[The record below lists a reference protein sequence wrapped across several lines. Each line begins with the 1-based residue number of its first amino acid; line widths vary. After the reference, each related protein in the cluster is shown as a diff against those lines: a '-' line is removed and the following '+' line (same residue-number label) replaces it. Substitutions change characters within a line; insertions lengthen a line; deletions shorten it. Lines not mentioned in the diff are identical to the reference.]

1 MSGTGAPGQR
11 AARGSRA
18 EKAADARGGRAQT
31 DTPREAGS
39 LTHQPENLLLP
50 ASSCLA
56 PGDRARFRASRHHPF
71 FPNLAVCLFL
81 LLFLLPSVLSLPCP
95 RCLRSAL
102 SPEPQTSYSFRGLQI
117 SSFANGSWTRTD
129 GLGWLGELQLYT
141 WRNESDTVGLLKP
154 WSQGTFSEQQWEQ
167 LQHTFQVYRRSFTR
181 DIWQFVEML
190 HRDYP
195 LEIQITLGCE
205 LLRRNTSESYFRAA
219 FQGKDV
225 LSFQGMS
232 WVPAPDAP
240 PWSQDLCKVLNRDQG
255 TKETV
260 HWLLHDVWPE
270 LVRGLLQTGKSE
282 LERQV
287 KPEAWLSSG
296 TPPRAGRLRLVC
308 HVSGFYPKP
317 MRVMWVRGEQ
327 EEPGTQQGDVMPNAD
342 STWYLRVTLD
352 VEAAEAAGQ
361 SCRVK
366 HSSLGDQDIIL
377 NWDGN
382 RVSRGLI
389 VVLVILVVFVLL
401 VVGGLV
407 FWFRKHRTKRE
418 DVGLAQSMYFSKS
431 GDLPYHTC
439 AEKAPWRPKES
450 YVKGCST
457 QMPFQ

>member
-11 AARGSRA
+11 AARGRRA
-18 EKAADARGGRAQT
+18 GKAADAPGGRAQT
-31 DTPREAGS
+31 DTPRKAGS
-39 LTHQPENLLLP
+39 LIHQPENRLLP

-56 PGDRARFRASRHHPF
+56 PGDRARLRASRHHPF
-71 FPNLAVCLFL
+71 FPHLAVCLFP

-95 RCLRSAL
+95 RFLRSVF

-117 SSFANGSWTRTD
+117 SSFANRSWTRTD
-129 GLGWLGELQLYT
+129 VLGWLGELQLYT
-141 WRNESDTVGLLKP
+141 WRNESDTVGFLKP

-167 LQHTFQVYRRSFTR
+167 LQHTLQVYRRSFTR
-181 DIWQFVEML
+181 DIWEFVKML
-190 HRDYP
+190 HLDYP
-195 LEIQITLGCE
+195 LEIQISLGCD
-205 LLRRNTSESYFRAA
+205 LLPRNTSESFLRAA

-240 PWSQDLCKVLNRDQG
+240 PWSQELCKKLNQDQG

-270 LVRGLLQTGKSE
+270 LVRGLLQMGKSE
-282 LERQV
+282 LEKQV

-296 TPPRAGRLRLVC
+296 PPPRPGHLRLVC

-317 MRVMWVRGEQ
+317 VRVTWVRGEQ

-352 VEAAEAAGQ
+352 VEAAEAAGL

-377 NWDGN
+377 YWDGN

-389 VVLVILVVFVLL
+389 VVLVILVVFILL

-407 FWFRKHRTKRE
+407 FWFRKHRHYQ
-418 DVGLAQSMYFSKS
+418 DIS
-431 GDLPYHTC
+431 
-439 AEKAPWRPKES
+439 
-450 YVKGCST
+450 
-457 QMPFQ
+457 

>member
-11 AARGSRA
+11 AARGRRA
-18 EKAADARGGRAQT
+18 GKAADARGGRAQT

-39 LTHQPENLLLP
+39 LTHQPENLLPP

-95 RCLRSAL
+95 RFLRSVL

-117 SSFANGSWTRTD
+117 SSFANRSWTRTD
-129 GLGWLGELQLYT
+129 GLGWLGEMQLYT

-154 WSQGTFSEQQWEQ
+154 WSQSTFSEQQWEQ

-181 DIWQFVEML
+181 DVWQFVKIL
-190 HRDYP
+190 PSDYP
-195 LEIQITLGCE
+195 LEIQISLGCE
-205 LLRRNTSESYFRAA
+205 LLPRNTSKSYLRAA
-219 FQGKDV
+219 SQGKDV

-240 PWSQDLCKVLNRDQG
+240 PWLQEFCKVLNRDQG
-255 TKETV
+255 TKETA

-296 TPPRAGRLRLVC
+296 PPPRPGRLRLVC

-317 MRVMWVRGEQ
+317 VWVTWVRGEQ

-352 VEAAEAAGQ
+352 VEAAEAAGL

-401 VVGGLV
+401 VVGGFV
-407 FWFRKHRTKRE
+407 FWFRKHRRYQ
-418 DVGLAQSMYFSKS
+418 DI
-431 GDLPYHTC
+431 P
-439 AEKAPWRPKES
+439 
-450 YVKGCST
+450 
-457 QMPFQ
+457 

>member
-11 AARGSRA
+11 AARGRRA
-18 EKAADARGGRAQT
+18 GKAADARGGRSQT

-39 LTHQPENLLLP
+39 LTHQPENLLSP

-56 PGDRARFRASRHHPF
+56 PGDRARFRGSRHHPF

-95 RCLRSAL
+95 RFLRSVL

-117 SSFANGSWTRTD
+117 SSVANRSWTRTD
-129 GLGWLGELQLYT
+129 FLAWLGELQLYT
-141 WRNESDTVGLLKP
+141 WRNESDTVGFLKP

-167 LQHTFQVYRRSFTR
+167 LQHTFQVYRSSFTR
-181 DIWQFVEML
+181 DVWEFVEML

-195 LEIQITLGCE
+195 LEIQG
-205 LLRRNTSESYFRAA
+205 SAGY
-219 FQGKDV
+219 G
-225 LSFQGMS
+225 
-232 WVPAPDAP
+232 P
-240 PWSQDLCKVLNRDQG
+240 PWIKDLCKVINTDQG

-260 HWLLHDVWPE
+260 HWLLHDICPQ
-270 LVRGLLQTGKSE
+270 LLRGLLQMGKSE
-282 LERQV
+282 LEKQV

-296 TPPRAGRLRLVC
+296 PPPRPGHLRLVC

-317 MRVMWVRGEQ
+317 VRVTWVRGEQ

-352 VEAAEAAGQ
+352 VEAAEAAGL

-377 NWDGN
+377 YWDGN
-382 RVSRGLI
+382 RVSTGLI

-407 FWFRKHRTKRE
+407 FWFRKHRRYQ
-418 DVGLAQSMYFSKS
+418 DI
-431 GDLPYHTC
+431 P
-439 AEKAPWRPKES
+439 
-450 YVKGCST
+450 
-457 QMPFQ
+457 

>member
-407 FWFRKHRTKRE
+407 FWFRKHRRYQ
-418 DVGLAQSMYFSKS
+418 DIS
-431 GDLPYHTC
+431 
-439 AEKAPWRPKES
+439 
-450 YVKGCST
+450 
-457 QMPFQ
+457 